1 MNRTALPS
9 DLRSGGDGDGVGVG
23 VGTGATTDALA
34 FTGANDEAGTV
45 DALTS
50 GVINLGRGAVAVAV
64 GSAVIE
70 VDELGGAEACGLCA
84 AAPVPLALALA
95 LVAPAVS
102 SVRFAPR

>member
-50 GVINLGRGAVAVAV
+50 GVINLGRGAVAVAEKSV
-64 GSAVIE
+64 TTVRDIKGTLLNSRIRNKH
-70 VDELGGAEACGLCA
+70 L
-84 AAPVPLALALA
+84 PVSCENRTGVPNNYD
-95 LVAPAVS
+95 
-102 SVRFAPR
+102 F